1 MTGLA
6 LALVFGSAFLHATW
20 NLLAKRAS
28 GGVEFVWLI
37 ALVTTICYLPALGVY
52 AWLARPEFT
61 LQHALLAVGS
71 AVIHVCYFVSLQRGY
86 RAGDL
91 SLVYPLA
98 RGSGPALATAL
109 AVVFL
114 GERPGVQALIG
125 TLLVVLSVF
134 VLAGGTRQAG
144 SGQGGAGAR
153 RAVLYGLVTGV
164 FISLYTT
171 WDGYAV
177 GHAGAA
183 PLVYMLAGE
192 VFRSLILAPI
202 ALRNRPEIRRIW
214 REAKGAT
221 IGVAVLSPLAYF
233 MVLTAMQFTP
243 VSLVAPTREI
253 SILIGTILGA
263 RLLAEGHWRRRLL
276 GALGMVLGV
285 TLLALA

>member
-6 LALVFGSAFLHATW
+6 LALVFGSAFVHAAW
-20 NLLAKRAS
+20 NLLAKRAA
-28 GGVEFVWLI
+28 GGVEFVWLV
-37 ALVTTICYLPALGVY
+37 ALLVSLCYAPVLGVY
-52 AWLARPEFT
+52 LWFERPEFT

-71 AVIHVCYFVSLQRGY
+71 AVIHVFYFVSLQRGY

-98 RGSGPALATAL
+98 RGSGPALATLL
-109 AVVFL
+109 AVLFL
-114 GERPGVQALIG
+114 GERPGLQALLG

-134 VLAGGTRQAG
+134 VLAG
-144 SGQGGAGAR
+144 SGGKRQGGAASR
-153 RAVLYGLVTGV
+153 RAVLYGLATGV

-177 GHAGAA
+177 AHAGAS
-183 PLVYMLAGE
+183 PLVFMLAGE
-192 VFRSLILAPI
+192 AVRAAVLAPI
-202 ALRNRPEIRRIW
+202 ALRNRPEVARIW
-214 REAKGAT
+214 REARGAT
-221 IGVAVLSPLAYF
+221 FGVALLSPLAYLL
-233 MVLTAMQFTP
+233 VLTAMQFTP

-263 RLLAEGHWRRRLL
+263 RLLSEGHWRRRLL
-276 GALGMVLGV
+276 GAAGMVAGV

>member
-6 LALVFGSAFLHATW
+6 LALVFGSAFIHATW
-20 NLLAKRAS
+20 NLLAKRAA

-37 ALVTTICYLPALGVY
+37 ALITSVAYLPVLGVY
-52 AWLARPEFT
+52 LWLTRPEFT

-71 AVIHVCYFVSLQRGY
+71 AVIHLCYFISLQRGY

-109 AVVFL
+109 AVIFL
-114 GERPGVQALIG
+114 GERPGLQALTG

-134 VLAGGTRQAG
+134 VLTGGKG
-144 SGQGGAGAR
+144 PSSSGAGAR
-153 RAVLYGLVTGV
+153 KAILYGLVTGV

-177 GHAGAA
+177 GHAGAS
-183 PLVYMLAGE
+183 PLVFMVAGE
-192 VFRSLILAPI
+192 IFRAVLLAPI
-202 ALRNRPEIRRIW
+202 ALRNRPEMARIW
-214 REAKGAT
+214 REARGPT
-221 IGVAVLSPLAYF
+221 IGVALLSPLAYF

-263 RLLAEGHWRRRLL
+263 RLLAEGHLRRRLL
-276 GALGMVLGV
+276 GAFGMVVGV

>member
-1 MTGLA
+1 LTALA
-6 LALVFGSAFLHATW
+6 LALIFGSAILHATW
-20 NLLAKRAS
+20 NLLAKRAA

-37 ALVTTICYLPALGVY
+37 ALTVTVCYAPLLAVY
-52 AWLARPEFT
+52 VWLERPSFT
-61 LQHALLAVGS
+61 LQHALLAAGS
-71 AVIHVCYFVSLQRGY
+71 AIIHVAYFVSLQRGY

-109 AVVFL
+109 AILFL
-114 GERPGVQALIG
+114 GERPGPQALMG

-134 VLAGGTRQAG
+134 VLASGNGGRRA
-144 SGQGGAGAR
+144 GAGQR
-153 RAVLYGLVTGV
+153 RAVLYGLATGV

-183 PLVYMLAGE
+183 PIVFMLVAE
-192 VFRSLILAPI
+192 AFRAVILAPI
-202 ALRNRPEIRRIW
+202 ALRNRPEVARIW
-214 REAKGAT
+214 REYKGAT
-221 IGVAVLSPLAYF
+221 IGVALLSTLAYL

-253 SILIGTILGA
+253 SILIGTVLGA
-263 RLLAEGHWRRRLL
+263 RLLAEGQWRRRLL
-276 GALGMVLGV
+276 GALGMVAGV
-285 TLLALA
+285 VLLALA